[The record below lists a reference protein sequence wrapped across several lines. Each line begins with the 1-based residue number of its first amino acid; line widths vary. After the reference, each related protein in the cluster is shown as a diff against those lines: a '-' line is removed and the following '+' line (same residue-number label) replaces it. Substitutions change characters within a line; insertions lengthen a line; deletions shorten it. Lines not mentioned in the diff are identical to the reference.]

1 MDALENMIAPDAIGV
16 EKGRYV
22 WNGTRHHVKNHLLAL
37 LSIAGI
43 IGLFAVDGFS
53 GPYRPLS
60 QMVLAVLIAAT
71 AYYLIWAIYDQSM
84 RHVKYLALVGDKG
97 FSIIK
102 FNEENEEVLL
112 SYVQPYNTLERI
124 EKRQRYDV
132 SEDGVYLQTKCR
144 YGFYAPDKKFEQYLT
159 FNRYD
164 VRLTEREGLPDVKAM
179 KAIEEAYA
187 QSKKAASISR
197 IMESEEVIP
206 SRPQPLLRIKKPI
219 MWADLRE

>member
-16 EKGRYV
+16 EKGRYM
-22 WNGTRHHVKNHLLAL
+22 WDGTRHHVKNHLLAL

-43 IGLFAVDGFS
+43 ICLLLVDGFS

-60 QMVLAVLIAAT
+60 QMVLAVLIAAA
-71 AYYLIWAIYDQSM
+71 AYYFIWAVYDQSM
-84 RHVKYLALVGDKG
+84 RHVKCLALVGDKG
-97 FSIIK
+97 FSIFK
-102 FNEENEEVLL
+102 YNEENKEVLF
-112 SYVQPYNTLERI
+112 SYVQPYNTLTRI

-144 YGFYAPDKKFEQYLT
+144 YGFFAPEKKFEIHVT

-164 VRLTEREGLPDVKAM
+164 VRLIERDGLPDVKAL

-187 QSKKAASISR
+187 QSQKAASIAR

-206 SRPQPLLRIKKPI
+206 SRPQPLLRIREPI
-219 MWADLRE
+219 MWADLRK